1 MNNLR
6 PVGIIG
12 TGKYV
17 PEKIL
22 TNSDLEKMVD
32 TNDEW
37 IVSRTG
43 IKERHIAAPDQATS
57 DLAYEAAI
65 KALESAGM
73 TGSDLDLIIVATI
86 TPDSSFPSTAC
97 ILQDKLGAKGA
108 AAFDLSAA
116 CSGFVYGL
124 ASATSFIQS
133 GMYNNALVIGADCL
147 SRITDYTDRNT
158 CVLFGDGAGA
168 VVVGEVPEGRGFKA
182 FDLGAEG
189 SGGSLLQME
198 GGGSRLPATAET
210 VENKKHYINMNGR
223 EVFKFAVRVMG
234 TATIEV
240 LRKAGMERTDVDLFV
255 PHQANI
261 RIIQSAMQR
270 LELPEEKVVVN
281 VDKYANTSAASIP
294 LALVEAAEEGRMKAG
309 DTVLMVGFGG
319 GLTWGHRYSFGK
331 IDIWEMNEMGKIAFV
346 FPGQGSQ
353 AVGMAKDAY
362 ESVPAATEIF
372 RTADETLG
380 FSLSNLV
387 FEGPET
393 ELKQTS
399 NTQPALLTASIAL
412 LEAFK
417 EKGIQPDYTA
427 GHSLGEYSALVAAG
441 VLSFA
446 DAVSTVRARGQ
457 YMEQAVPGGQGAMA
471 AVLGADREALGV
483 LCRDV
488 SESGHAVELANI
500 NCPGQIV
507 ISGVKEGVAAVAERV
522 KEAGGKRAIAL
533 EVSGPFHSSLMK
545 GAAEK
550 LAEKLK
556 TVTFSPAAVPVVAN
570 VTARPAEDGQVQDLL
585 TAQVYSPVLWEDSV
599 TWLIEQGVDTFI
611 EIGSGS
617 VLTGLIKKQIKP

>member
-6 PVGIIG
+6 PVGVIG

-43 IKERHIAAPDQATS
+43 IKERHIAAPNQATS
-57 DLAYEAAI
+57 DLAYEAAM

-86 TPDSSFPSTAC
+86 TPDSAFPSTAC

-124 ASATSFIQS
+124 ATATSFIQS

-168 VVVGEVPEGRGFKA
+168 VVIGEVPEGRGFKS

-189 SGGSLLQME
+189 AGGGLLQLE
-198 GGGSRLPATAET
+198 GGGSRLPASAET
-210 VENKKHYINMNGR
+210 VENKKHYIYMNGR

-234 TATIEV
+234 TATDEV

-309 DTVLMVGFGG
+309 DTILMVGFGG
-319 GLTWGHRYSFGK
+319 GLTWG
-331 IDIWEMNEMGKIAFV
+331 A
-346 FPGQGSQ
+346 
-353 AVGMAKDAY
+353 
-362 ESVPAATEIF
+362 
-372 RTADETLG
+372 
-380 FSLSNLV
+380 
-387 FEGPET
+387 
-393 ELKQTS
+393 
-399 NTQPALLTASIAL
+399 
-412 LEAFK
+412 
-417 EKGIQPDYTA
+417 
-427 GHSLGEYSALVAAG
+427 
-441 VLSFA
+441 
-446 DAVSTVRARGQ
+446 
-457 YMEQAVPGGQGAMA
+457 
-471 AVLGADREALGV
+471 
-483 LCRDV
+483 
-488 SESGHAVELANI
+488 
-500 NCPGQIV
+500 
-507 ISGVKEGVAAVAERV
+507 
-522 KEAGGKRAIAL
+522 
-533 EVSGPFHSSLMK
+533 
-545 GAAEK
+545 
-550 LAEKLK
+550 
-556 TVTFSPAAVPVVAN
+556 
-570 VTARPAEDGQVQDLL
+570 
-585 TAQVYSPVLWEDSV
+585 
-599 TWLIEQGVDTFI
+599 
-611 EIGSGS
+611 S
-617 VLTGLIKKQIKP
+617 VLVW

>member
-6 PVGIIG
+6 PVGVIG

-57 DLAYEAAI
+57 DLAYEAAM

-86 TPDSSFPSTAC
+86 TPDSAFPSTAC

-124 ASATSFIQS
+124 ATATSFIQS

-168 VVVGEVPEGRGFKA
+168 VVIGEVPEGRGFKS

-189 SGGSLLQME
+189 AGGGLLQLE
-198 GGGSRLPATAET
+198 GGGSRLPASAET
-210 VENKKHYINMNGR
+210 VENKKHYIYMNGR

-234 TATIEV
+234 TATDEV
-240 LRKAGMERTDVDLFV
+240 LRKAGLERTDVDLFV

-309 DTVLMVGFGG
+309 DTILMVGFGG
-319 GLTWGHRYSFGK
+319 GLTWG
-331 IDIWEMNEMGKIAFV
+331 A
-346 FPGQGSQ
+346 
-353 AVGMAKDAY
+353 
-362 ESVPAATEIF
+362 
-372 RTADETLG
+372 
-380 FSLSNLV
+380 
-387 FEGPET
+387 
-393 ELKQTS
+393 
-399 NTQPALLTASIAL
+399 
-412 LEAFK
+412 
-417 EKGIQPDYTA
+417 
-427 GHSLGEYSALVAAG
+427 
-441 VLSFA
+441 
-446 DAVSTVRARGQ
+446 
-457 YMEQAVPGGQGAMA
+457 
-471 AVLGADREALGV
+471 
-483 LCRDV
+483 
-488 SESGHAVELANI
+488 
-500 NCPGQIV
+500 
-507 ISGVKEGVAAVAERV
+507 
-522 KEAGGKRAIAL
+522 
-533 EVSGPFHSSLMK
+533 
-545 GAAEK
+545 
-550 LAEKLK
+550 
-556 TVTFSPAAVPVVAN
+556 
-570 VTARPAEDGQVQDLL
+570 
-585 TAQVYSPVLWEDSV
+585 
-599 TWLIEQGVDTFI
+599 
-611 EIGSGS
+611 S
-617 VLTGLIKKQIKP
+617 VLVW

>member
-57 DLAYEAAI
+57 DLAYEAAL

-124 ASATSFIQS
+124 ATATSFIKS

-189 SGGSLLQME
+189 AGGSLLNIE
-198 GGGSRLPATAET
+198 GGGSRLPASTET
-210 VENKKHYINMNGR
+210 IENKKHYIYMNGR

-240 LRKAGMERTDVDLFV
+240 LRKAGMDRTDVDLFV
-255 PHQANI
+255 PHQANV

-319 GLTWGHRYSFGK
+319 GLTWG
-331 IDIWEMNEMGKIAFV
+331 A
-346 FPGQGSQ
+346 
-353 AVGMAKDAY
+353 
-362 ESVPAATEIF
+362 
-372 RTADETLG
+372 
-380 FSLSNLV
+380 
-387 FEGPET
+387 
-393 ELKQTS
+393 
-399 NTQPALLTASIAL
+399 
-412 LEAFK
+412 
-417 EKGIQPDYTA
+417 
-427 GHSLGEYSALVAAG
+427 
-441 VLSFA
+441 
-446 DAVSTVRARGQ
+446 
-457 YMEQAVPGGQGAMA
+457 
-471 AVLGADREALGV
+471 
-483 LCRDV
+483 
-488 SESGHAVELANI
+488 
-500 NCPGQIV
+500 
-507 ISGVKEGVAAVAERV
+507 
-522 KEAGGKRAIAL
+522 
-533 EVSGPFHSSLMK
+533 
-545 GAAEK
+545 
-550 LAEKLK
+550 
-556 TVTFSPAAVPVVAN
+556 
-570 VTARPAEDGQVQDLL
+570 
-585 TAQVYSPVLWEDSV
+585 
-599 TWLIEQGVDTFI
+599 
-611 EIGSGS
+611 S
-617 VLTGLIKKQIKP
+617 VLVW

>member
-189 SGGSLLQME
+189 AGGSLLQME

-319 GLTWGHRYSFGK
+319 GLTWG
-331 IDIWEMNEMGKIAFV
+331 A
-346 FPGQGSQ
+346 
-353 AVGMAKDAY
+353 
-362 ESVPAATEIF
+362 
-372 RTADETLG
+372 
-380 FSLSNLV
+380 
-387 FEGPET
+387 
-393 ELKQTS
+393 
-399 NTQPALLTASIAL
+399 
-412 LEAFK
+412 
-417 EKGIQPDYTA
+417 
-427 GHSLGEYSALVAAG
+427 
-441 VLSFA
+441 
-446 DAVSTVRARGQ
+446 
-457 YMEQAVPGGQGAMA
+457 
-471 AVLGADREALGV
+471 
-483 LCRDV
+483 
-488 SESGHAVELANI
+488 
-500 NCPGQIV
+500 
-507 ISGVKEGVAAVAERV
+507 
-522 KEAGGKRAIAL
+522 
-533 EVSGPFHSSLMK
+533 
-545 GAAEK
+545 
-550 LAEKLK
+550 
-556 TVTFSPAAVPVVAN
+556 
-570 VTARPAEDGQVQDLL
+570 
-585 TAQVYSPVLWEDSV
+585 
-599 TWLIEQGVDTFI
+599 
-611 EIGSGS
+611 S
-617 VLTGLIKKQIKP
+617 VLVW